1 MTRVI
6 CLYRVSTKGQVE
18 KDDIPMQRIECRKFV
33 ESKGWTL
40 VREYVEKGVSG
51 FKVSASKRDAIVE
64 IRQEAERGSFDV
76 LLVYMFDRL
85 GRRDDETPFLVEWFV
100 KNGIEVWS
108 TQEGQQ
114 KFETHV
120 DKLLNYIRYWQASGE
135 SIKTS
140 VRIRT
145 KQQQMTEEGV
155 WRGGARPFG
164 YKLIHNGRISK
175 KNRQLYDLVIDERES
190 AIVRHIFECYCEK
203 GMGIHV
209 LANHLNEQYPTPE
222 KIWAPQT
229 IRTILKNPLY
239 TGRLH
244 FNDTFSPTNEMLQ
257 IISDE
262 QFAFAARVMS
272 ERITRHVR
280 VNRALVTAN
289 EEGQT
294 VEITVS
300 ENETVRQEGNEI
312 PQPQRTMTE
321 IYGATLLS
329 GLLYC
334 AHCDH
339 KLVGSYHVKKRAN
352 GGRYYRPVYRCY
364 NGAVHAKGCD
374 GQRVY
379 SAAKIETS
387 VLEIVR
393 QYFQHFDSSIDQ
405 VWKEQARIQ
414 LRQGST
420 ARLNAAQSNLTK
432 LHAQQ
437 KKLKEEMVNVL
448 MGDSVFDKETIKE
461 MIAEKQKAIEAAEAY
476 VAEIQAAK
484 EDSEKRLQRL
494 MEQYRSIQD
503 WAGIFDKANNDE
515 KKMILSRIIQ
525 KITVNSK
532 YEIHIYFFL
541 TLEGFRHEVE
551 TLDHIQVID
560 VLSEQTAM

>member
-18 KDDIPMQRIECRKFV
+18 KDDIPMQRIECRRFI
-33 ESKGWTL
+33 ESKSWTL
-40 VREYVEKGVSG
+40 VNEYVEKGVSG
-51 FKVSASKRDAIVE
+51 FKVSATKRDAIVE

-155 WRGGARPFG
+155 WRGGTRPFG
-164 YKLIHNGRISK
+164 YKLIHNGRIGK
-175 KNRQLYDLVIDERES
+175 KNRQLYDLVIDEQES
-190 AIVRHIFECYCEK
+190 AIVKYIFHRYCEM

-209 LANHLNEQYPTPE
+209 LANHLNEKYPMPH
-222 KIWAPQT
+222 KIWAPQS
-229 IRTILKNPLY
+229 IRSILKNPIY
-239 TGRLH
+239 TGRIH
-244 FNDTFSPTNEMLQ
+244 FNDTIAPVNEMLR

-272 ERITRHVR
+272 ERITRHAR
-280 VNRALVTAN
+280 VNSTMITVDEDGQKTDTIVAEENEPHADN
-289 EEGQT
+289 EET
-294 VEITVS
+294 PS
-300 ENETVRQEGNEI
+300 E
-312 PQPQRTMTE
+312 QRTMTE
-321 IYGATLLS
+321 MYGATLLS
-329 GLLYC
+329 GILYC
-334 AHCDH
+334 GHCDH
-339 KLVGSYHVKKRAN
+339 KLVGTYHIKKRTN
-352 GGRYYRPVYRCY
+352 GDTYYRPVYRCY
-364 NGAVHAKGCD
+364 NGAVKAKHCD
-374 GQRVY
+374 GQRTY
-379 SAAKIETS
+379 SAAKVETA

-393 QYFQHFDSSIDQ
+393 QYFQHFSSAIDN

-414 LRQGST
+414 LKQGST
-420 ARLNAAQSNLTK
+420 ARLKLAQSNLAK
-432 LHAQQ
+432 LHAQL

-461 MIAEKQKAIEAAEAY
+461 MIAEKQKAVEVAEAY
-476 VAEIQAAK
+476 VAEIQSAK
-484 EDSEKRLQRL
+484 DDSENHLQQL

-503 WAGIFDKANNDE
+503 WAEVFDEASNDE

-532 YEIHIYFFL
+532 YEINIYFFL

-551 TLDHIQVID
+551 KIEGINVVD
-560 VLSEQTAM
+560 VLAEKEAV